1 MAVDGHSTFHPAGF
15 IEPAWPAPPNIAAF
29 VTTRVSPDP
38 AITSD
43 EPYAAFNLAD
53 HVGDD
58 PSAVQ
63 RNRVLLRQTLRLPS
77 EPIWLRQIHSD
88 RVVES
93 EAGNGA
99 EADAIIARKPG
110 DICLVQ
116 TADCLPVLLADRRGD
131 RVAAVHAGWRGL
143 RQNIIAKTVA
153 ALEAPPKNLLAWFGP
168 AISAQAYEVDATVYR
183 QFVDDDAVYA
193 QAFNAA
199 RPDHWQL
206 DLYAIARLQLQ
217 ALGVTAIYGGEFCTY
232 RQSDMFYSYRRD
244 GRTGRMASLIWLKS
258 E

>member
-1 MAVDGHSTFHPAGF
+1 MTLDGHSTLHPTGF

-38 AITSD
+38 AITGD
-43 EPYAAFNLAD
+43 KPYAAFNLAD

-58 PSAVQ
+58 PAAVQ
-63 RNRVLLRQTLRLPS
+63 RNRVLLKRTLRLPS

-93 EAGNGA
+93 EEAANGA

-110 DICLVQ
+110 NICLVQ
-116 TADCLPVLLADRRGD
+116 TADCLPVLFADRRGD

-153 ALEAPPKNLLAWFGP
+153 ALAVPPENLLAWMGP
-168 AISAQAYEVDATVYR
+168 AISARAYEVDATVYR
-183 QFVDDDAVYA
+183 QFVDEDAVYT
-193 QAFNAA
+193 QAFNAT
-199 RPDHWQL
+199 RPGHWQL
-206 DLYAIARLQLQ
+206 DLYGIARLQLQ
-217 ALGVTAIYGGEFCTY
+217 ALNITAIYGGEFCTY
-232 RQSDMFYSYRRD
+232 RQPDLFYSYRRD
-244 GRTGRMASLIWLKS
+244 GQTGRIASLIWIKS
-258 E
+258 